1 MSNRRFT
8 ALKEALSHAP
18 QEIPVVPTK
27 VSEYF
32 GNNVFNDKAMREY
45 LPDDVYRSISENI
58 EKSERIDKKVADQV
72 ASAMRAW
79 AISKGATHYTHWFLP
94 LNGATAEKHDSF
106 FSPSTSDNR
115 SIEQFDGSKLVQQEP
130 DASSFPSGGLRNTF
144 EARGYSAWDPSSP
157 AFIMD
162 GTLCIPTIFVSYT
175 GEALDFKMPLL
186 KTLSLIDSVATDI
199 CQLFDRSI
207 TRVYPTLG
215 WEQEYFLI
223 DEALYHAR
231 PDLVMTGRTLLGH
244 SPAKGQQ
251 LEDHYFGAIAPR
263 VKAFMSEFE
272 VEAWKL
278 GIPVKTRHNEVAPN
292 QFELAPVYEEANI
305 AIDHNQLV
313 MVIMDKVARKHKF
326 RILFHEKPFAGVNGS
341 GKHNNWSLATNT
353 GKNLLS
359 PGHTPKTNLLFLTF
373 FINFI
378 KAVHQHADLLRA
390 AIASAGN
397 DHRLGANEAPPAI
410 ISVFIGSQLTQVLN
424 DLEKKVKDR
433 KMTPDEKTD
442 LKLNIGKIPQ
452 IILDNTDRNRT
463 SPLAFTGNKF
473 EFRAVG
479 SSANCAP
486 AMIVLNT
493 ILAEQLKLFKLQ
505 VDQAMEKGEDK
516 DEAIFKIL
524 RDYIIESRPI
534 LFEGNGY
541 SDEWVEE
548 AARRGLSNFKNTPD
562 ALAAY
567 VSDSTMK
574 LFTENNIFTHKELE
588 ARWEIRHE
596 NYAKVIQIE
605 SRVLADLAGNHII
618 PTAIRYQNILVEN
631 VKGLKEI
638 LSEEQFNKQAELQRY
653 IIGKISEHII
663 SIRED
668 VKNMI
673 EQRKEANSIEHA
685 GERATFYCNVVKPY
699 LEQIR
704 YHVDKLEVLVDD
716 EMWTLP
722 KYREMLFIK

>member
-1 MSNRRFT
+1 MTNRRFSALAE
-8 ALKEALSHAP
+8 ALKHEPLEFKAES
-18 QEIPVVPTK
+18 TR
-27 VSEYF
+27 VSDFF
-32 GNNVFNDKAMREY
+32 GSNVFNDKAMREY
-45 LPDDVYRSISENI
+45 LPDDVYKSISENI
-58 EKSERIDKKVADQV
+58 EKSEMIDKKVADQV

-79 AISKGATHYTHWFLP
+79 AGSKGATHYTHWFLP

-106 FSPSTSDNR
+106 FSPTSDNR
-115 SIEQFDGSKLVQQEP
+115 TIEQFDGSKLVQQEP

-162 GTLCIPTIFVSYT
+162 QTLCIPTIFVSYT
-175 GEALDFKMPLL
+175 GEALDFKTPLL
-186 KTLSLIDSVATDI
+186 KTLALIDHVATDI

-223 DEALYHAR
+223 DESLYHAR
-231 PDLVMTGRTLLGH
+231 PDLIMTGRTLLGH
-244 SPAKGQQ
+244 GPAKGQQ

-263 VKAFMSEFE
+263 VKAFMAEFE
-272 VEAWKL
+272 TESWKL

-305 AIDHNQLV
+305 AVDHNQLV
-313 MVIMDKVARKHKF
+313 MVVMDRVARKHKF
-326 RILFHEKPFAGVNGS
+326 RVLFHEKPFAGVNGS

-378 KAVHQHADLLRA
+378 KAVHNHSDLLRA

-410 ISVFIGSQLTQVLN
+410 ISIFIGTQLTKVL
-424 DLEKKVKDR
+424 DELEQKVKDR
-433 KMTPDEKTD
+433 KMTPDEKTE

-479 SSANCAP
+479 STANCGP

-493 ILAEQLKLFKLQ
+493 ILAEQLKAFKISL
-505 VDQAMEKGEDK
+505 DKAMEKGEDK

-524 RDYIIESRPI
+524 RDYVKVSRPV

-548 AARRGLSNFKNTPD
+548 AQKRGLSNFKNTPE
-562 ALAAY
+562 ALSAY
-567 VSDSTMK
+567 ITEK
-574 LFTENNIFTHKELE
+574 TLNLFSSNNIFTPKELE

-596 NYAKVIQIE
+596 NYAKVLQIE

-618 PTAIRYQNILVEN
+618 PTAIKYQNVLVEN

-638 LSEEQFNKQAELQRY
+638 LTEEQFNEQADLQKY
-653 IIGKISEHII
+653 VIAKISEHI
-663 SIRED
+663 SAIRRD
-668 VKNMI
+668 VKEMI
-673 EQRKEANSIEHA
+673 EERKTANLFEEAHKRSFH
-685 GERATFYCNVVKPY
+685 YCNEVKPY
-699 LEQIR
+699 LERIR
-704 YHVDKLEVLVDD
+704 YHVDKLELLIDD
-716 EMWTLP
+716 ELWTLP
-722 KYREMLFIK
+722 KYREMLFVK

>member
-8 ALKEALSHAP
+8 ALKDALGH
-18 QEIPVVPTK
+18 EPVETASFPTK

-32 GNNVFNDKAMREY
+32 GKDVFDDRAMREY
-45 LPDDVYRSISENI
+45 LPDDVYRGITENI
-58 EKSERIDKKVADQV
+58 EKSEKIEKKIADQV

-79 AISKGATHYTHWFLP
+79 AISKGASHYTHWFHP
-94 LNGATAEKHDSF
+94 LNGATAEKHDAF
-106 FSPSTSDNR
+106 FSPSSDNR
-115 SIEQFDGSKLVQQEP
+115 SIEQFDGGQLVQQEP
-130 DASSFPSGGLRNTF
+130 DASSFPSGGIRNTF

-157 AFIMD
+157 AFIME

-175 GEALDFKMPLL
+175 GESLDYKTPLL
-186 KTLSLIDSVATDI
+186 KTLAAIDKEATEV

-207 TRVYPTLG
+207 TRVYSTLG

-223 DEALYHAR
+223 DEALFFAR
-231 PDLVMTGRTLLGH
+231 PDLMMTGRTLLGH
-244 SPAKGQQ
+244 APAKGQQ

-263 VKAFMSEFE
+263 VKNFMKEFE
-272 VEAWKL
+272 YEAWRL

-313 MVIMDKVARKHKF
+313 MVVMDKVARKHKF

-378 KAVHQHADLLRA
+378 KAVHEHADLLRA
-390 AIASAGN
+390 VIASAGN

-410 ISVFIGSQLTQVLN
+410 ISVFIGTQLTKVLT
-424 DLEKKVKDR
+424 DISRKVKDR
-433 KMTPDEKTD
+433 KMTPEEKTE

-486 AMIVLNT
+486 AMITLNA
-493 ILAEQLKLFKLQ
+493 ILAEQLKKFRATLEKST
-505 VDQAMEKGEDK
+505 DKGEDK

-524 RDYIIESRPI
+524 RDYIGESWPI

-541 SDEWVEE
+541 GQEWVEE
-548 AARRGLSNFKNTPD
+548 AAKRGLSNLKNTPD
-562 ALAAY
+562 ALEAY
-567 VSDSTMK
+567 RSKKTKK
-574 LFTENNIFTHKELE
+574 LFIEQNIFTEIELE

-618 PTAIRYQNILVEN
+618 PTAIRYQNILVEG

-638 LSEEQFNKQAELQRY
+638 LSEEQFKQQAELQIY
-653 IIGKISEHII
+653 IIGKISDHI
-663 SIRED
+663 SCIRRLTQE
-668 VKNMI
+668 MI
-673 EQRKEANSIEHA
+673 DERKEANSLEDVH
-685 GERATFYCNVVKPY
+685 EKSLHYCNKVKPY
-699 LEQIR
+699 LTEIR

>member
-1 MSNRRFT
+1 MTSSRFIS
-8 ALKEALSHAP
+8 LKEALSHSP
-18 QEIPVVPTK
+18 LEVEKTNKK
-27 VSEYF
+27 VSEYY
-32 GNNVFNDKAMREY
+32 GINVFNDRAMREY
-45 LPDDVYRSISENI
+45 LPDDVYKSISENI
-58 EKSERIDKKVADQV
+58 ERSEQIEKKVADQV

-94 LNGATAEKHDSF
+94 LNGATAEKHDAF
-106 FSPSTSDNR
+106 FHPSSDNR
-115 SIEQFDGSKLVQQEP
+115 NIEQFDGSKLVQQEP
-130 DASSFPSGGLRNTF
+130 DASSLPSGGLRNTF

-157 AFIMD
+157 AFIID
-162 GTLCIPTIFVSYT
+162 STLCIPTIFVSYT
-175 GEALDFKMPLL
+175 GDALDFKTPLL
-186 KTLSLIDSVATDI
+186 KSLSFIDDIATDV

-207 TRVYPTLG
+207 TRVYATLG
-215 WEQEYFLI
+215 WEQEYFLV
-223 DEALYHAR
+223 DESLYYMR
-231 PDLVMTGRTLLGH
+231 PDLVMTGRTLTGH
-244 SPAKGQQ
+244 APAKGQQ

-263 VKAFMSEFE
+263 VKAFMTEFE
-272 VEAWKL
+272 IEAWKL

-313 MVIMDKVARKHKF
+313 MVVMEKIARKHKF

-378 KAVHQHADLLRA
+378 KSVYNHSDLLRG

-410 ISVFIGSQLTQVLN
+410 ISIFIGSQLTKVL
-424 DLEKKVKDR
+424 DELEKKVKDR
-433 KMTPDEKTD
+433 KMTPDEKTE

-463 SPLAFTGNKF
+463 SPIAFTGNKF

-479 SSANCAP
+479 SSANCGP
-486 AMIVLNT
+486 AMIVLNS
-493 ILAEQLKLFKLQ
+493 ILAQQLKEFKSTL
-505 VDQAMEKGEDK
+505 DKAMEKGEDK

-524 RDYIIESRPI
+524 RSYIKESRPI
-534 LFEGNGY
+534 LFEGNNY
-541 SDEWVEE
+541 SDEWVKE
-548 AARRGLSNFKNTPD
+548 AAKRGLSNFKNTPE
-562 ALAAY
+562 ALSSY
-567 VSDSTMK
+567 VSDTTVK
-574 LFTENNIFTHKELE
+574 LFEENNIFTKKELE

-596 NYAKVIQIE
+596 NYSKVIQIE
-605 SRVLADLAGNHII
+605 SRVLGDLAGNHII
-618 PTAIRYQNILVEN
+618 PTAIRYQNILVDN

-638 LSEEQFNKQAELQRY
+638 LTPEQFEEQAEIQKY
-653 IIGKISEHII
+653 IIGKISEHITE
-663 SIRED
+663 IRKG
-668 VKNMI
+668 VKQMI
-673 EQRKEANSIEHA
+673 EKRKTANSFEEA
-685 GERATFYCNVVKPY
+685 DKRSFYYCNEVKPY
-699 LEQIR
+699 LESIR
-704 YHVDKLEVLVDD
+704 YHVDKLELLVDD

-722 KYREMLFIK
+722 KYRELLFIK

>member
-8 ALKEALSHAP
+8 AIKEALSHLPLDVNINKA
-18 QEIPVVPTK
+18 K
-27 VSEYF
+27 VSEYY
-32 GNNVFNDKAMREY
+32 GINVFNDRAMREY
-45 LPDDVYRSISENI
+45 LPDDVYKSISQNI
-58 EKSERIDKKVADQV
+58 EKSKTIENRVADQV

-94 LNGATAEKHDSF
+94 LNGATAEKHDAF
-106 FSPSTSDNR
+106 YSPSSDNR
-115 SIEQFDGSKLVQQEP
+115 NIEQFDGSKLAQQEP
-130 DASSFPSGGLRNTF
+130 DASSLPSGGLRNTF

-157 AFIMD
+157 AFILEN
-162 GTLCIPTIFVSYT
+162 TLCIPTIFVSYT
-175 GEALDFKMPLL
+175 GDALDFKTPLL
-186 KTLSLIDSVATDI
+186 KTLNVIDEVATDV

-207 TRVYPTLG
+207 THVFSTLG
-215 WEQEYFLI
+215 WEQEYFLV
-223 DEALYHAR
+223 DDALYHAR

-244 SPAKGQQ
+244 APAKGQQ

-263 VKAFMSEFE
+263 VRAFMTEFE
-272 VEAWKL
+272 FEAWKL

-313 MVIMDKVARKHKF
+313 MVLMEKIARKHRF
-326 RILFHEKPFAGVNGS
+326 RILYHEKPFAGVNGS

-373 FINFI
+373 FVNFI
-378 KAVHQHADLLRA
+378 KAVYRHSDLLRA
-390 AIASAGN
+390 VIASAGN

-410 ISVFIGSQLTQVLN
+410 ISIFIGSQLTKVLE

-433 KMTPDEKTD
+433 KMTPDEKTE

-463 SPLAFTGNKF
+463 SPMAFTGNKF

-479 SSANCAP
+479 SSANCGP
-486 AMIVLNT
+486 AMIVLNS
-493 ILAEQLKLFKLQ
+493 ILAEQLGEFKATL
-505 VDQAMEKGEDK
+505 DKAMEKGEDK
-516 DEAIFKIL
+516 DEAIFRIL
-524 RDYIIESRPI
+524 RDYIIESKPI
-534 LFEGNGY
+534 LFEGNNY
-541 SDEWVEE
+541 SEEWVIE
-548 AARRGLSNFKNTPD
+548 AEKRGLSNNKNTPD
-562 ALAAY
+562 ALKAY
-567 VSDSTMK
+567 VSKSTKK
-574 LFTENNIFTHKELE
+574 LFAKHNIFTEKELE
-588 ARWEIRHE
+588 ARWEIRNE

-605 SRVLADLAGNHII
+605 SRVLGDLAGNHII
-618 PTAIRYQNILVEN
+618 PTAIKYQNTLVEN

-638 LSEEQFNKQAELQRY
+638 LSAEQFEKQAEVQNH

-663 SIRED
+663 EIRKD
-668 VKNMI
+668 VKDMI
-673 EQRKEANSIEHA
+673 EKRKEANVIEEA
-685 GERATFYCNVVKPY
+685 DKMALFYCNEVKPY
-699 LEQIR
+699 LDKIR
-704 YHVDKLEVLVDD
+704 YHVDKLEILIDD

>member
-8 ALKEALSHAP
+8 ALNEALSHSSQAL
-18 QEIPVVPTK
+18 ENLPTK

-32 GNNVFNDKAMREY
+32 GNNVFSNRAMREY
-45 LPDDVYRSISENI
+45 LPDDVYQSISDNI
-58 EKSERIDKKVADQV
+58 EKSERIEKKIADQV
-72 ASAMRAW
+72 AAAMRAW
-79 AISKGATHYTHWFLP
+79 AISKGATHYTHWFQP
-94 LNGATAEKHDSF
+94 LTGATAEKHDAF
-106 FSPSTSDNR
+106 FTPVGDNR
-115 SIEQFDGSKLVQQEP
+115 SIEQFDGGQLVQQEP
-130 DASSFPSGGLRNTF
+130 DASSLPSGGLRNTF
-144 EARGYSAWDPSSP
+144 EARGYTAWDPSSP
-157 AFIMD
+157 AFIID
-162 GTLCIPTIFVSYT
+162 NTLCIPTIFISYT
-175 GEALDFKMPLL
+175 GDSLDFKMPLL
-186 KTLSLIDSVATDI
+186 KTIANIDKIAVDV

-207 TRVYPTLG
+207 TKVYPTLG
-215 WEQEYFLI
+215 WEQEYFLV
-223 DEALYHAR
+223 DEALFYAR
-231 PDLVMTGRTLLGH
+231 PDLMLTGRTLLGH
-244 SPAKGQQ
+244 IPARGQQ
-251 LEDHYFGAIAPR
+251 MEDHYFGAIPPR
-263 VKAFMSEFE
+263 VSAFMKEFE

-292 QFELAPVYEEANI
+292 QFELAPVYEEANL
-305 AIDHNQLV
+305 AVDHNMLV

-326 RILFHEKPFAGVNGS
+326 RILFHEKPFAGLNGS

-373 FINFI
+373 FINII
-378 KAVHQHADLLRA
+378 KATHDHSDLMRSV
-390 AIASAGN
+390 IASAGN

-410 ISVFIGSQLTQVLN
+410 ISVFIGSQLTKVLQ
-424 DLEKKVKDR
+424 DIEKKVKDR
-433 KMTPDEKTD
+433 KMTPDEKTE

-479 SSANCAP
+479 SSANCGP

-493 ILAEQLKLFKLQ
+493 ILADQLKKFLAEVNKLM
-505 VDQAMEKGEDK
+505 DKGTDK
-516 DEAIFKIL
+516 DEAIFQIL
-524 RDYIIESRPI
+524 RNYIIGSKNI

-541 SDEWVEE
+541 SEEWVKE
-548 AARRGLSNFKNTPD
+548 AEKRGLPNVKNTPD

-567 VSDSTMK
+567 VSDKTRK
-574 LFTENNIFTHKELE
+574 LFTENDIFTQRELD

-605 SRVLADLAGNHII
+605 SRVLGDLAGNHII

-631 VKGLKEI
+631 VRGLKEI
-638 LSEEQFNKQAELQRY
+638 LSEEQFKEQAEVQIN
-653 IIGKISEHII
+653 IIGKISEHVTV
-663 SIRED
+663 IRKE
-668 VKNMI
+668 VKEMI
-673 EQRKEANSIEHA
+673 ETRKEANQIEHA
-685 GERATFYCNVVKPY
+685 PEKAIFYCEKVKPY
-699 LEQIR
+699 LESIR
-704 YHVDKLEVLVDD
+704 YHVDKLEILVDD